1 MKTIF
6 RFYSVLVE
14 IWKNLNKFKKKLFL
28 LFILISLIITV
39 LDLISITL
47 LMDAVGYATNNE
59 FIIKEKISIYYNFD
73 EYSDKKLFLFIC
85 ASFVFISAS
94 SILIKY
100 VHTFVSAKI
109 AYGII
114 YDFNQKIF
122 NRLVYLNLLNN
133 KNINVNTATA
143 TLAKVE
149 EITKLVA
156 SSLAAVSAFIV
167 SVGIL
172 VALLFID
179 AKLTF
184 YSGSFLLFSYF
195 IMIYISKKKLT
206 ENGKNISENINL
218 KINTLSSLLSNRRNI
233 ILDNLREMYI
243 RNFSK
248 FDYKIYTS
256 NTSNHTISYFP
267 SILIINSIFIAFVI
281 YLNFLLST
289 GSSFVDNIPKLT
301 AIAFGAQKLNP
312 LINQIFV
319 AFTRNEAGYYNV
331 LSIFNF
337 LKKIQKKPNFKYEST
352 KYTINSKDLGFQ
364 KKIRLEKIFFKY
376 QGGKKI
382 LANLNLIISKNDKIL
397 ISGASGSGKSTFLDI
412 LTGLIR
418 PNKGK
423 IIIDGRSII
432 GKNNLN
438 LYQKKISLIDQN
450 IFIEEG
456 SLLKNITKSDNVSEV
471 NQKLLIKC
479 CKIAELD
486 DLIKKNKDKY
496 KMYLSHLGTNLS
508 GGQKQRVAIARSIY
522 NNRDILILDETTSEI
537 DPKTENKIFNNFKK
551 HLKDKTILMIT
562 HRTKKINFFNKKF
575 ELKNNKLKKI
585 Y

>member
-1 MKTIF
+1 M
-6 RFYSVLVE
+6 
-14 IWKNLNKFKKKLFL
+14 
-28 LFILISLIITV
+28 
-39 LDLISITL
+39 
-47 LMDAVGYATNNE
+47 
-59 FIIKEKISIYYNFD
+59 
-73 EYSDKKLFLFIC
+73 FLFIC

-256 NTSNHTISYFP
+256 NTSIIQF
-267 SILIINSIFIAFVI
+267 LIFRQF
-281 YLNFLLST
+281 
-289 GSSFVDNIPKLT
+289 
-301 AIAFGAQKLNP
+301 
-312 LINQIFV
+312 
-319 AFTRNEAGYYNV
+319 
-331 LSIFNF
+331 
-337 LKKIQKKPNFKYEST
+337 
-352 KYTINSKDLGFQ
+352 
-364 KKIRLEKIFFKY
+364 
-376 QGGKKI
+376 
-382 LANLNLIISKNDKIL
+382 
-397 ISGASGSGKSTFLDI
+397 
-412 LTGLIR
+412 
-418 PNKGK
+418 
-423 IIIDGRSII
+423 
-432 GKNNLN
+432 
-438 LYQKKISLIDQN
+438 
-450 IFIEEG
+450 
-456 SLLKNITKSDNVSEV
+456 
-471 NQKLLIKC
+471 
-479 CKIAELD
+479 
-486 DLIKKNKDKY
+486 
-496 KMYLSHLGTNLS
+496 
-508 GGQKQRVAIARSIY
+508 
-522 NNRDILILDETTSEI
+522 
-537 DPKTENKIFNNFKK
+537 
-551 HLKDKTILMIT
+551 
-562 HRTKKINFFNKKF
+562 
-575 ELKNNKLKKI
+575 
-585 Y
+585 